1 MKNVSAMPDT
11 AHAALS
17 AQALSQAL
25 SQAPAPAPDVI
36 FASACPT
43 RNLLEL
49 IADKW
54 ALLALHALHD
64 GPARNGVLL
73 RRLDGISQKMLTQTL
88 RNLERNGLVKRIDY
102 QEVPPRVEYQAT
114 ELGDSLGCK
123 VAGLACWM
131 QDNIGHVEAARTR
144 FDAQTVKA
152 DA

>member
-1 MKNVSAMPDT
+1 MPDT
-11 AHAALS
+11 SLTTPS
-17 AQALSQAL
+17 D
-25 SQAPAPAPDVI
+25 PDVI

-43 RNLLEL
+43 RHLLEL

-73 RRLDGISQKMLTQTL
+73 RRLDGVSQKMLTQTL

-123 VAGLACWM
+123 VAGLAFWV
-131 QDNIGHVEAARTR
+131 QDNIGDVQAARAAY
-144 FDAQTVKA
+144 DAQVVNA

>member
-1 MKNVSAMPDT
+1 MEIFPMPDSGQT
-11 AHAALS
+11 APPR
-17 AQALSQAL
+17 Q
-25 SQAPAPAPDVI
+25 PGVI
-36 FASACPT
+36 FESECPT

-64 GPARNGVLL
+64 GPARNGALL

-114 ELGDSLGCK
+114 PLGDSLGCK
-123 VAGLACWM
+123 VAGLADWVS
-131 QDNIGHVEAARTR
+131 DNIGEVEAARAV
-144 FDAQTVKA
+144 FDAQTRA
-152 DA
+152 NP

>member
-1 MKNVSAMPDT
+1 MKKVPAMPDT
-11 AHAALS
+11 A
-17 AQALSQAL
+17 QT
-25 SQAPAPAPDVI
+25 APAPTPGVI
-36 FASACPT
+36 FESECPT

-114 ELGDSLGCK
+114 PLGDSLGCK
-123 VAGLACWM
+123 VAGLAGWVS
-131 QDNIGHVEAARTR
+131 DNIDQVEAARAA
-144 FDAQTVKA
+144 FDAQSPQTAQTNKTARA

>member
-1 MKNVSAMPDT
+1 MEKFPMPD
-11 AHAALS
+11 S
-17 AQALSQAL
+17 AQI
-25 SQAPAPAPDVI
+25 APSPQPASSPGVI
-36 FASACPT
+36 FESECPT

-102 QEVPPRVEYQAT
+102 QEVPPRVEYHAT
-114 ELGDSLGCK
+114 PLGDSLGCK
-123 VAGLACWM
+123 VAGLAMWVG
-131 QDNIGHVEAARTR
+131 DNIGQVEAARAA
-144 FDAQTVKA
+144 FDAQAKA

>member
-1 MKNVSAMPDT
+1 MADQTHALPD
-11 AHAALS
+11 
-17 AQALSQAL
+17 QAL
-25 SQAPAPAPDVI
+25 PAPVPEVI
-36 FASACPT
+36 FESECPT

-73 RRLDGISQKMLTQTL
+73 RRLQGISQKMLTQTL

-102 QEVPPRVEYQAT
+102 QEVPPRVEYQST

-123 VAGLACWM
+123 VAGLAAWVS
-131 QDNIGHVEAARTR
+131 DNIGQVEAARAA
-144 FDAQTVKA
+144 FDSAAGKVR
-152 DA
+152 D

>member
-1 MKNVSAMPDT
+1 MADT
-11 AHAALS
+11 AQASPAA
-17 AQALSQAL
+17 AQQL
-25 SQAPAPAPDVI
+25 PEVI
-36 FASACPT
+36 FESQCPT

-54 ALLALHALHD
+54 ALLALHALHE
-64 GPARNGVLL
+64 GPARNGALL

-123 VAGLACWM
+123 VAGLAGWM
-131 QDNIGHVEAARTR
+131 QDNIGHVEAARAT
-144 FDAQTVKA
+144 FDAQVVRS

>member
-1 MKNVSAMPDT
+1 MPD
-11 AHAALS
+11 AS
-17 AQALSQAL
+17 APS
-25 SQAPAPAPDVI
+25 DVI

-43 RNLLEL
+43 RHLLEL

-73 RRLDGISQKMLTQTL
+73 RRLDGVSQKMLTQTL

-102 QEVPPRVEYQAT
+102 QEVPPRVEYQST

-123 VAGLACWM
+123 VAGLAFWV
-131 QDNIGHVEAARTR
+131 QDHIGDVEAARAAYDDQLVNT
-144 FDAQTVKA
+144 DA
-152 DA
+152 